1 MIKEFLEL
9 GQIVGTHGVRGE
21 MRLNPWCDSPEFA
34 AKFKTVYFDEKG
46 TQPVKVVSC
55 RPHGNVALIR
65 LTGVNSANDAEKMR
79 NTVLYIRRGDAHLPH
94 GTWFISE
101 LIGCEVYDADDRT
114 HVYGTL
120 SEVMQTGAND
130 VWAVKENNGREYL
143 VPAVKSVV
151 IETDVEQNSVYI
163 RPLKGIFDDAD

>member
-1 MIKEFLEL
+1 MENYIEV
-9 GQIVGTHGVRGE
+9 GQIVNTHGLKGE
-21 MRLNPWCDSPEFA
+21 VKVNPWTDFPEVFEV
-34 AKFKTVYFDEKG
+34 FEKVFTKDG
-46 TQPVKVVSC
+46 TQYHIDGIKYQKGCILLKLGGIQS
-55 RPHGNVALIR
+55 ID
-65 LTGVNSANDAEKMR
+65 DAEKMR

-130 VWAVKENNGREYL
+130 VWAVKDNNGREYL

-151 IETDVEQNSVYI
+151 IETDVAQNSVYI